1 MGVAGEDK
9 ESASNADGVSGW
21 NSEKIREKDG
31 GNGGRTVR
39 RRSMPVDCVVKV
51 GKDDTFYKGAH
62 ILLQFINKNTF
73 LETKLKK
80 APELVNCSS

>member
-1 MGVAGEDK
+1 MGDGRKVSWSQREDK

-62 ILLQFINKNTF
+62 ILLSNLLIKIHF
-73 LETKLKK
+73 
-80 APELVNCSS
+80 